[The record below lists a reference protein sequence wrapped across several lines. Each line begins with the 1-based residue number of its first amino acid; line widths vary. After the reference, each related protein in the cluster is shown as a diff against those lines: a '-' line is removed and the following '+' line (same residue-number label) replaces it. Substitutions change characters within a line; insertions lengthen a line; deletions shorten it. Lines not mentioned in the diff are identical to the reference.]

1 MDKFIIL
8 TTKSDILALGTEN
21 IRTSLFSTGRSG
33 AGIFG
38 FTTVP
43 DAFSSKTVYTR
54 SQINAMMRDTTS
66 EFYSEGY

>member
-1 MDKFIIL
+1 M
-8 TTKSDILALGTEN
+8 LALGVEN
-21 IRTSLFSTGRSG
+21 IKNSLFSIGRSG

-43 DAFSSKTVYTR
+43 NELNSKTVYTR
-54 SQINAMMRDTTS
+54 SEIDAMMRDKNS